1 MISTENQK
9 INKKQLKSDKEKT
22 NDIKTNSHQIK

>member
-9 INKKQLKSDKEKT
+9 INKKQLKSDKQKT
-22 NDIKTNSHQIK
+22 KDIKTNPHQIK